1 MQLSVKVLK
10 QDYSFGTKAF
20 LDSEERLS
28 IFKLRSRTYLDCL
41 QSAISLEIRP
51 VLISSSAIANHDVIV
66 TILQRKIGD
75 CSQSSGYP
83 ATWPS
88 NAFIFG
94 QTFLVSIVDSL
105 LSTLHASANRIFA
118 LWGSGLAGCLPF
130 FFSGY
135 RPRFAHLAA
144 SQSTREAFSVSK

>member
-51 VLISSSAIANHDVIV
+51 VLISSSAIANHDAIYNGCFGFAGSNFA
-66 TILQRKIGD
+66 KKNK
-75 CSQSSGYP
+75 S
-83 ATWPS
+83 PS
-88 NAFIFG
+88 P
-94 QTFLVSIVDSL
+94 S
-105 LSTLHASANRIFA
+105 
-118 LWGSGLAGCLPF
+118 
-130 FFSGY
+130 
-135 RPRFAHLAA
+135 
-144 SQSTREAFSVSK
+144 

>member
-83 ATWPS
+83 AT
-88 NAFIFG
+88 
-94 QTFLVSIVDSL
+94 
-105 LSTLHASANRIFA
+105 
-118 LWGSGLAGCLPF
+118 
-130 FFSGY
+130 
-135 RPRFAHLAA
+135 
-144 SQSTREAFSVSK
+144 